1 MTETAPAVS
10 NSPHHPVAASA
21 ADRAVVRVDFPAPAP
36 FGRGEPAAAVAL
48 ITIDRPDALNALNAA
63 VMDGLLAALQRLD
76 ADATCRAIVLTGAG
90 SRAFAAGA
98 DIKAMARAT
107 PDTIGAVGR
116 FEHWAEIREISLPIV
131 AAVRGLALGGGCELA
146 MACDLIVAGDDARFG
161 QPEIKLGVI
170 PGAGGTQRLPR
181 AIGKARAMALILTGD
196 TIDAREAD
204 ARGLVSLVVPAEET
218 LDRALELA
226 SRIAAMP
233 AQAVRAAKV
242 AVNAAFELPL
252 RDGLAAEQQAFF
264 DLFGTDDQVEGMAAF
279 IEKRP
284 PHWADRAP
292 VTRRDGHDR

>member
-1 MTETAPAVS
+1 MTETAPTAPGS
-10 NSPHHPVAASA
+10 RHNRSPTSA
-21 ADRAVVRVDFPAPAP
+21 AGRPVVRVDFPAPAP

-48 ITIDRPDALNALNAA
+48 ITIDRPEALNALNAA
-63 VMDGLLAALQRLD
+63 VMDGLLVALRRLD
-76 ADATCRAIVLTGAG
+76 ADAACRAIVLTGAG

-98 DIKAMARAT
+98 DIKAMAGAT

-116 FEHWAEIREISLPIV
+116 FERWAELREIGLPIV

-170 PGAGGTQRLPR
+170 PGAGGTQRLTR
-181 AIGKARAMALILTGD
+181 ALGKARAMALILTGD

-226 SRIAAMP
+226 GRIAAMP
-233 AQAVRAAKV
+233 AFATRAAK
-242 AVNAAFELPL
+242 AAINAAYELPM
-252 RDGLAAEQQAFF
+252 REGLAAEQRAFF
-264 DLFGTDDQVEGMAAF
+264 ELFATPDQVEGMAAF
-279 IEKRP
+279 IAKRSP
-284 PHWADRAP
+284 SWADREL
-292 VTRRDGHDR
+292 

>member
-1 MTETAPAVS
+1 MTETAPAVRH
-10 NSPHHPVAASA
+10 SPHDPVAASG

-36 FGRGEPAAAVAL
+36 FGRGEPDTAVAL
-48 ITIDRPDALNALNAA
+48 VTINRPDALNALNAA
-63 VMDGLLAALQRLD
+63 VMDGLLAALRRLNVD
-76 ADATCRAIVLTGAG
+76 AACRAIVLTGAG

-98 DIKAMARAT
+98 DIKAMAGAT

-116 FEHWAEIREISLPIV
+116 FERWAELREIGLPIV

-170 PGAGGTQRLPR
+170 PGAGGTQRLTR
-181 AIGKARAMALILTGD
+181 ALGKARAMALILTGD

-226 SRIAAMP
+226 AWIAAMP
-233 AQAVRAAKV
+233 AQAVRTAKAAI
-242 AVNAAFELPL
+242 NSAFEQPL
-252 RDGLAAEQQAFF
+252 HEGLAAEQRAFF
-264 DLFGTDDQVEGMAAF
+264 DLFATPDQVEGMAAF
-279 IEKRP
+279 IEKRS
-284 PHWADRAP
+284 PHWTGPAP
-292 VTRRDGHDR
+292 ATRRDGHDR